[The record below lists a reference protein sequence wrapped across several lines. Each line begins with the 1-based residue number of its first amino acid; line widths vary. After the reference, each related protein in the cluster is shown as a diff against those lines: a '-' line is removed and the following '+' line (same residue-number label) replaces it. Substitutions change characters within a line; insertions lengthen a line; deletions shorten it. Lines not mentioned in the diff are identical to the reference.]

1 LTSMTRRKLVPPL
14 RTPGMAAIVAVALAF
29 GPGLIPGKA
38 QSEDDTSRARRDDKN
53 KDKDL
58 EALQGSWQGH
68 PTATTCTGIFAPV
81 LGNPNSPVCPYT
93 FYTMTTFIPTG
104 IAYGTPVIPGAT
116 VGHGRWSHVG
126 YLNFLLRGQIFVNGP
141 AGTPIARGLTQESIT
156 VVSATEYHANFKI
169 TVTEIN
175 SGAVLGTLEGLSV
188 NTRLPEPP

>member
-1 LTSMTRRKLVPPL
+1 MTRKRFM
-14 RTPGMAAIVAVALAF
+14 TPFLCPRVAAIVVVSLAF
-29 GPGLIPGKA
+29 GPGLIQA
-38 QSEDDTSRARRDDKN
+38 QAQTAEDTTQARRDDRS
-53 KDKDL
+53 KDRDL

-81 LGNPNSPVCPYT
+81 LGNPNSPQCPYT

-116 VGHGRWSHVG
+116 VGHGRWSHVS

-175 SGAVLGTLEGLSV
+175 SGTVLGTLEGLSV